1 MAVDATDATHTLG
14 PMYTPASMEIDETE
28 ARSLVDAVGSGWL
41 VTAGADVAPVAT
53 LLPILWRGDRVIAH
67 LAKANPHWRQLDGS
81 RALLIVGGPEAY
93 VSPSWYPSKIE
104 HGRVV
109 PTWNYLAVHLTG
121 TVTLHHD
128 PTWLRDAVTDLTERH
143 EQERTDPWQVGDA
156 PAEYVDGLLRAIVGV
171 ELAVERVEAK
181 AKLSQN
187 RPEPDRLG
195 VITGLADA
203 GSAAAADVAD
213 AMRSRRSDPG

>member
-1 MAVDATDATHTLG
+1 
-14 PMYTPASMEIDETE
+14 MYTPASMEIDELE

-41 VTAGADVAPVAT
+41 VTVGSDGAPIAT

-67 LAKANPHWRQLDGS
+67 LAKANPHWRDLDGR
-81 RALLIVGGPEAY
+81 RALVIVGGPETY
-93 VSPSWYPSKIE
+93 VSPSWYPSKSE

-121 TVTLHHD
+121 TVTVHREEA
-128 PTWLRDAVTDLTERH
+128 WLRAMVTELTDRH
-143 EQERTDPWQVGDA
+143 EGRRAEPWTVADA
-156 PAEYVDGLLRAIVGV
+156 PTEYVDGLLQAIVGV
-171 ELAVERVEAK
+171 ELAVERVEGK

-195 VITGLADA
+195 VIAGLDDTGD
-203 GSAAAADVAD
+203 AAASAVAD
-213 AMRSRRSDPG
+213 AMRARRPGTA

>member
-1 MAVDATDATHTLG
+1 
-14 PMYTPASMEIDETE
+14 MYTPASMEIDEIE

-41 VTAGADVAPVAT
+41 VTVGADGAPVGT
-53 LLPILWRGDRVIAH
+53 LLPILWRGDRVVAH
-67 LAKANPHWRQLDGS
+67 LAKANPHWRDLDGA

-93 VSPSWYPSKIE
+93 VSPSWYPSKAE

-121 TVTLHHD
+121 SVTVHHD
-128 PTWLRDAVTDLTERH
+128 PAWLRGMVTDLTERH
-143 EQERTDPWQVGDA
+143 EGGRAEPWAVTDA
-156 PAEYVDGLLRAIVGV
+156 PTEYLDAMLQAIVGV
-171 ELAVERVEAK
+171 QLAVERVEGK

-195 VITGLADA
+195 VIAGLDDI
-203 GSAAAADVAD
+203 GSAAATAVADV
-213 AMRSRRSDPG
+213 MRARRP

>member
-1 MAVDATDATHTLG
+1 
-14 PMYTPASMEIDETE
+14 MYTPASMEIDEIE

-41 VTAGADVAPVAT
+41 VTVGADGAPVGT
-53 LLPILWRGDRVIAH
+53 LLPILWRGDRVVAH
-67 LAKANPHWRQLDGS
+67 LAKANPHWRDLDGA

-93 VSPSWYPSKIE
+93 VSPSWYPSKAE

-121 TVTLHHD
+121 TVTVHHD
-128 PTWLRDAVTDLTERH
+128 PAWLRGMVTDLTERH
-143 EQERTDPWQVGDA
+143 EGGRAEPWAVTDA
-156 PAEYVDGLLRAIVGV
+156 PTEYLDAMLQAIVGV
-171 ELAVERVEAK
+171 ELAVERVEGK

-195 VITGLADA
+195 VIAGLDDTGH
-203 GSAAAADVAD
+203 AAATAVAD
-213 AMRSRRSDPG
+213 AMRARRPDES